1 MKKLNVS
8 YNNTKIE
15 FELLLA
21 HRKTMKI
28 QIKAPNTVIVT
39 APINVKE
46 EWVLEKIKDKGAW
59 IIKKLEEVKSV
70 QIPAEKKFTNG
81 ELFMY
86 LGKEYPLQI
95 NIDTR
100 LRKPKIMLWAE
111 KIIVTAASKENPV
124 IRLSLEQ
131 WYREMGQKVIEER
144 VEYYQKFFPL
154 KPRSVKVK
162 EQKSIWGSCTGRN
175 DLLFN
180 WRCTMGVLTSIDYVV
195 VHEMSHMIQKDHSKK
210 FWSIVEG
217 ILPDY
222 KERQGW
228 LKINGAKMNF

>member
-1 MKKLNVS
+1 MKRLNVS

-15 FELLLA
+15 FELLLDR
-21 HRKTMKI
+21 RKTMKI
-28 QIKAPNTVIVT
+28 QVKAPNTVIVT

-100 LRKPKIMLWAE
+100 LRRPKVMFWAE
-111 KIIVTAASKENPV
+111 KIIVTTASNEKPV
-124 IRLSLEQ
+124 IRLALEQ
-131 WYREMGQKVIEER
+131 WYRAMGQEVIEER

-162 EQKSIWGSCTGRN
+162 DQKSIWGSCTGRN

-222 KERQGW
+222 KERQDW